1 MNKNLLIH
9 KANKTLKSEV
19 ELNVKQIQTR
29 NKKEKGGE
37 EKIHQLMLPL
47 TKSNFQT

>member
-1 MNKNLLIH
+1 MNKSLLIH

-37 EKIHQLMLPL
+37 EKMLQLM
-47 TKSNFQT
+47 

>member
-19 ELNVKQIQTR
+19 ESNVNQIRKR

-37 EKIHQLMLPL
+37 EKILQLM
-47 TKSNFQT
+47 